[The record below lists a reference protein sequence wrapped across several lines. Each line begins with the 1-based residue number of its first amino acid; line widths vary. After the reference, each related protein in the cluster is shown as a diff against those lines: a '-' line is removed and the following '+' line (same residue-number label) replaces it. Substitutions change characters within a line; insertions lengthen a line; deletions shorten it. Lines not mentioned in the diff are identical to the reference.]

1 MSKYDRFFDGY
12 ELEAY
17 NLFGAHKVN
26 DGVEFTV
33 WAPNAY
39 KVEVFMSKD
48 DFKVFYPLDRIDFR
62 GVWQTVVL
70 NCDLIYSYRYRIY
83 KDPFT
88 YHDKSDPFAFL
99 SELRPGNASVMYD
112 LDSYQFSDDDFLKNR
127 HFSYDDPMNIYEV
140 HLNGFK
146 KERDLATYKEAKE
159 HLIPYL
165 KEMGFT
171 HLELMPVTEHPFD
184 GSWGYQSSGFF
195 SATSRYGSPY
205 DLMDFIN
212 ECHKNGIHV
221 IMDAVYTHFVA
232 DAFSLCNFD
241 FTPLYEYS
249 EEHLRRSEW
258 GTYYFNLLS
267 RPVIS
272 FLLSSANF
280 FLEVYH
286 FDGLRLDAVSH
297 FIHHKGNKFL
307 GENKAG
313 HDFIKR
319 FNFHIKKAHPDCV
332 IIAEDSSDFPKVT
345 VPVEFGGLGFD
356 YKWDL
361 GWMNDTFKYLKMDPV
376 YRKYHHN
383 AINFSMYYFFNEKY
397 LLPLS
402 HDEVVHSKGTVID
415 KMYGSYEDKF
425 KQVRTLYMYMFT
437 HPGKKL
443 NFMGN
448 ELALFREFDE
458 KKEMDW
464 FMLKYPLHDS
474 FKEYFKALNHMYL
487 DNPAFY
493 QGEYDAN
500 SGNFRWIDADNA
512 NWSLFTYYRSDG
524 KNIFVTVLNMTPN
537 RYDNLEI
544 GVPDEGEYVEY
555 LNSDNTI
562 YSGDGYV
569 NEKPLV
575 SFKKATNNLEDTIA
589 FRLGSFAS
597 ITFKHVLKKKRAR
610 KTTVKALAKKE
621 ISAEQGA

>member
-1 MSKYDRFFDGY
+1 
-12 ELEAY
+12 
-17 NLFGAHKVN
+17 
-26 DGVEFTV
+26 
-33 WAPNAY
+33 
-39 KVEVFMSKD
+39 
-48 DFKVFYPLDRIDFR
+48 
-62 GVWQTVVL
+62 
-70 NCDLIYSYRYRIY
+70 
-83 KDPFT
+83 
-88 YHDKSDPFAFL
+88 
-99 SELRPGNASVMYD
+99 
-112 LDSYQFSDDDFLKNR
+112 
-127 HFSYDDPMNIYEV
+127 
-140 HLNGFK
+140 
-146 KERDLATYKEAKE
+146 
-159 HLIPYL
+159 
-165 KEMGFT
+165 
-171 HLELMPVTEHPFD
+171 
-184 GSWGYQSSGFF
+184 
-195 SATSRYGSPY
+195 
-205 DLMDFIN
+205 
-212 ECHKNGIHV
+212 
-221 IMDAVYTHFVA
+221 
-232 DAFSLCNFD
+232 
-241 FTPLYEYS
+241 
-249 EEHLRRSEW
+249 
-258 GTYYFNLLS
+258 
-267 RPVIS
+267 
-272 FLLSSANF
+272 
-280 FLEVYH
+280 
-286 FDGLRLDAVSH
+286 
-297 FIHHKGNKFL
+297 
-307 GENKAG
+307 
-313 HDFIKR
+313 
-319 FNFHIKKAHPDCV
+319 
-332 IIAEDSSDFPKVT
+332 
-345 VPVEFGGLGFD
+345 
-356 YKWDL
+356 
-361 GWMNDTFKYLKMDPV
+361 MNDTFKYLKMDPV

-425 KQVRTLYMYMFT
+425 KQGRTLYMYMFT

-569 NEKPLV
+569 NEKPPK